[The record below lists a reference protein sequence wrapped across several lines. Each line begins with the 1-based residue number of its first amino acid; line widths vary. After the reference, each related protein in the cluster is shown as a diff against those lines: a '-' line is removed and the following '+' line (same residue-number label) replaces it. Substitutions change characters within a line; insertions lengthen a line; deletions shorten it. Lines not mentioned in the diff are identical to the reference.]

1 LKLTFPF
8 RLRTLFVFISVWS
21 CNFSL
26 YSQYNFYDIKHV
38 SEIRIQFHQNNWRH
52 TLDSL
57 FVNYGED
64 GRLLG
69 DIEIDGHQIKN
80 VGVRYKGYSSFSSNE
95 IKNPFNI
102 ELEYGINNQNHQ
114 GYSKLKLS
122 NVIHDP
128 SFIREVLSYEIA
140 RKYMPAS
147 LANFATVYVNDTLM
161 GLYTNVEAVDKK
173 FMAKHFS
180 SDGNSFFK
188 GAPEQLQYP
197 YGQNANL
204 AFTHGAD
211 SSGYMPYYKLESDYF
226 GWSDL
231 FHFIDVLN
239 NDTSNIESVLNVDR
253 TLWMHAFNYTLV
265 NLDSYIGYS
274 QNYYLYKDD
283 NGQFNPI
290 PWDFNMSFGSFR
302 NSDATLLNLSIAKTK
317 QLNPL
322 QILTSNTFSPRPLIK
337 NLLVNPTY
345 NRMYIAHMRTI
356 LNENFKNNEYYV
368 LGQQIQSIIDSYV
381 QTDTNKFYSYS
392 DFKKNIDT
400 TTGPSSDQ
408 YPGIRDLMEAR
419 IAYLDTFP
427 GFKGFPVIS
436 EIQYYPITPEKG
448 IDVWITAK
456 IAKANAGVLAF
467 RNSSNGIFVKTNL
480 YDDGNHNDGSAG
492 DSVFGAKIICAGNTI
507 QYYIYAEN
515 DSAGSFSPERAEYEF
530 YSIQPRISPGEI
542 VINEF
547 SKNWIELF
555 NNTPEDYNLNGLFLS
570 DDKSDMSKWV
580 FPDTI
585 ICSKKYLIVW
595 TNESNTPSTFRVNF
609 NVSSYGGRIFLSD
622 NNLNAV
628 DSIKYGEMEAGKT
641 IGRYPNGLGSF
652 VYMRPTFSH
661 CNDIR
666 TSGGTGFL
674 LYPNPARE
682 NIVVEFNNHGAS
694 FSVEIFNSI
703 GQIVINSEILGS
715 ETSMPVISKSFD
727 ISTFNKGIYILKLT
741 NGDVVLTKRFIVV

>member
-1 LKLTFPF
+1 
-8 RLRTLFVFISVWS
+8 VF
-21 CNFSL
+21 
-26 YSQYNFYDIKHV
+26 SQDDLYDINHI
-38 SEIRIQFHQNNWRH
+38 SEIRIQFQQNNWRH

-57 FVNYGED
+57 FVTYGED
-64 GRLLG
+64 GRLVG
-69 DIEIDGHQIKN
+69 DIDIDGHLIKN
-80 VGVRYKGYSSFSSNE
+80 VGVRYKGYSSFSSNV

-102 ELEYGINNQNHQ
+102 ELEYGIDNQNHQ

-128 SFIREVLSYEIA
+128 SFVREVLSYEIA

-147 LANFATVYVNDTLM
+147 LAGFATVFVNDTLM

-173 FMAKHFS
+173 FVAKHFS

-204 AFTHGAD
+204 AYTHGAD

-231 FHFIDVLN
+231 FHFIEVLN
-239 NDTSNIESVLNVDR
+239 NDTSNIENVLNVDR

-283 NGQFNPI
+283 NGRFNPI

-302 NSDATLLNLSIAKTK
+302 NSDATTLNLSIAKAK

-345 NRMYIAHMRTI
+345 KKMYIAHMRTI

-368 LGQQIQSIIDSYV
+368 LGQQLQSIIDLYV
-381 QTDTNKFYSYS
+381 QNDTNKFYSYP

-436 EIQYYPITPEKG
+436 EIQHNPITPEKG
-448 IDVWITAK
+448 SDVWITAK
-456 IAKANAGVLAF
+456 IAKANAGVLDF
-467 RNSSNGIFVKTNL
+467 RNSSSGLFVKTNL
-480 YDDGNHNDGSAG
+480 FDDGNHNDGNAG

-530 YSIQPRISPGEI
+530 YSIQPLINPGEI

-547 SKNWIELF
+547 GKNWIELF
-555 NNTPEDYNLNGLFLS
+555 NNTPEDFNLNGLYLS
-570 DDKSDMSKWV
+570 DDKSDVSKWE

-585 ICSKKYLIVW
+585 ICSKKFFVVW
-595 TNESNTPSTFRVNF
+595 TNESNDPSTLRVNF
-609 NVSSYGGRIFLSD
+609 NMSGYGGGLFLSD
-622 NNLNAV
+622 NTQSII
-628 DSIKYGEMEAGKT
+628 DSIVYDEVALNKT
-641 IGRYPNGLGSF
+641 IGRYPNGTGSF
-652 VYMRPTFSH
+652 TYMLPSLSAINNFGSIP
-661 CNDIR
+661 NSD
-666 TSGGTGFL
+666 FL
-674 LYPNPARE
+674 LYPNPTQDKLK
-682 NIVVEFNNHGAS
+682 IEFKNNYNYLS
-694 FSVEIFNSI
+694 IEIFTSK
-703 GQIVINSEILGS
+703 GQRCINESLNFTNNIA
-715 ETSMPVISKSFD
+715 PVIYKQLDLSLLNPGFYLIKISGENYVSMKSF
-727 ISTFNKGIYILKLT
+727 IIAK
-741 NGDVVLTKRFIVV
+741 